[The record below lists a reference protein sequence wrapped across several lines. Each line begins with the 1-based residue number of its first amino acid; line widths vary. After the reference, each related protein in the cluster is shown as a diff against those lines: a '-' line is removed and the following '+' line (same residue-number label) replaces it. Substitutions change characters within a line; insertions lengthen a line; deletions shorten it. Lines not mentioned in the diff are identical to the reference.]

1 MSDAAVPLLDV
12 RALSKNFGGVQA
24 LDRLSLTVNRNEAL
38 GIVGP
43 NGAGKTVLVNCVT
56 GFYRPNAGRISFLG
70 RDITGLP
77 LHVIGR
83 LGVARTFQNIRLFRR
98 MTVLENVIAAS
109 HDWIARPLRSL
120 LAPGGGAGFTRPA
133 LELLERV
140 RLADKAD
147 SLAGSLAYG
156 EARRLEIARALAT
169 RPKLLLLDEP
179 SAGMNEQETEEL
191 AADIKNNSDLFDSV
205 VIIEHDIGFIRA
217 LSDRIV
223 AMDYGRKIAEGS
235 AEEVF
240 SDPQVV
246 DAYLGAEHAH
256 G

>member
-1 MSDAAVPLLDV
+1 
-12 RALSKNFGGVQA
+12 
-24 LDRLSLTVNRNEAL
+24 
-38 GIVGP
+38 
-43 NGAGKTVLVNCVT
+43 
-56 GFYRPNAGRISFLG
+56 
-70 RDITGLP
+70 
-77 LHVIGR
+77 
-83 LGVARTFQNIRLFRR
+83 
-98 MTVLENVIAAS
+98 
-109 HDWIARPLRSL
+109 DWIARPLRSL

-205 VIIEHDIGFIRA
+205 GIIEHDIGFIRA